1 MRHILTAVA
10 ILATALALAGGCV
23 TTEDSDIPWNAPAG
37 WEGSPFIPGL
47 SE

>member
-1 MRHILTAVA
+1 MIRNIITGL
-10 ILATALALAGGCV
+10 ILASVIGFVSGCV
-23 TTEDSDIPWNAPAG
+23 TTEESDIPWNAPAG

>member
-1 MRHILTAVA
+1 MQQIITAIGV
-10 ILATALALAGGCV
+10 LAAALSLSGCI
-23 TTEDSDIPWNAPAG
+23 TTEESDIPWNAPAG

>member
-1 MRHILTAVA
+1 MRQIITAVVA
-10 ILATALALAGGCV
+10 IATALGLAGCI
-23 TTEDSDIPWNAPAG
+23 TTEESDIPWNAPAG

>member
-1 MRHILTAVA
+1 MRQIFTAIALLVVA
-10 ILATALALAGGCV
+10 FGLAGCV

>member
-1 MRHILTAVA
+1 MRQIVA
-10 ILATALALAGGCV
+10 AITLLVVALGLAGCV

>member
-1 MRHILTAVA
+1 MLRNIVITLVLLSAVA
-10 ILATALALAGGCV
+10 FISGCV
-23 TTEDSDIPWNAPAG
+23 TTEESDIPWNAPAG